1 MRAISIF
8 NLEAGTS
15 TFWCRAR
22 IALRI
27 RASMSATGSLKFIVL
42 LLLGHPFSPLSEEP
56 AMARYQYCVPT
67 RTGYPIPN
75 FASLRNSGRELE
87 PYQDDFATPGISPRK
102 ASPRKHKRHRPNL
115 RKYPRGRP
123 QSLQRLCRREENFG
137 FFTFCG
143 FTLLSVPSLTRFAV
157 VANLAPSLQLLA
169 QIPDHPM
176 TRSRDRP
183 IRHALN
189 GIPKCFSNARA

>member
-22 IALRI
+22 IALRM
-27 RASMSATGSLKFIVL
+27 RASMSATGSVKFIVL
-42 LLLGHPFSPLSEEP
+42 LLLSHPFSSLSEEP
-56 AMARYQYCVPT
+56 AMARYRCCVSTPKF
-67 RTGYPIPN
+67 RFLCEIQGE
-75 FASLRNSGRELE
+75 NSN
-87 PYQDDFATPGISPRK
+87 PYQDDFETPGISPRK
-102 ASPRKHKRHRPNL
+102 ASPRKHSRHSPNL

-123 QSLQRLCRREENFG
+123 QILQRLCRREENFG